1 MGSLSEAIVGRNLEP
16 VLQGWV
22 KGSTKKEAVAQRP
35 PHVTLLGYSMS

>member
-35 PHVTLLGYSMS
+35 PPPCDPAGI